1 MSKLLITR
9 IITPQTV
16 EAGGLVNQGITYR
29 RYFPPC
35 SCNKAIVNNGTSVSL
50 NETGIYEVEVEAT
63 FTSAAAGDVTLQL
76 FANGVAIDGA
86 FATETITTADTEVR
100 SVSFS
105 TYVVVDQTRVL
116 GINAITPVTIT
127 LVSTGTTEVDFTR
140 VQVAYKTA
148 I

>member
-9 IITPQTV
+9 NLAPQTV
-16 EAGGLVNQGITYR
+16 LAGGVVNQGTTYR

-35 SCNKAIVNNGTSVSL
+35 SCSKAIVNNGTSVSL
-50 NETGIYEVEVEAT
+50 NATGMYKIVVEAT
-63 FTSAAAGDVTLQL
+63 FTSASAGDVTLQL

-127 LVSTGTTEVDFTR
+127 LVSTGTTVVDFTR

>member
-9 IITPQTV
+9 NLAPQTV
-16 EAGGLVNQGITYR
+16 LAGGVVNQGTTYR

-35 SCNKAIVNNGTSVSL
+35 SCSKAIVNNGTSVSL
-50 NETGIYEVEVEAT
+50 NATGIYEVEVEAT
-63 FTSAAAGDVTLQL
+63 FTSATAGDVTLQL
-76 FANGVAIDGA
+76 FANGEPILGA

-105 TYVVVDQTRVL
+105 TYVVVDQTKVL
-116 GINAITPVTIT
+116 GINAISPIAIT
-127 LVSTGTTEVDFTR
+127 LVSTGTTDVDFTR

>member
-1 MSKLLITR
+1 MSKLLNTR
-9 IITPQTV
+9 NLAPQTV
-16 EAGGLVNQGITYR
+16 LAGGVVNQGTTYR

-35 SCNKAIVNNGTSVSL
+35 SCSKAIVNNGTSVSL
-50 NETGIYEVEVEAT
+50 NATGMYKIVVEAT
-63 FTSAAAGDVTLQL
+63 FTSASAGDVTLQL
-76 FANGVAIDGA
+76 FANGEPIVGA

-116 GINAITPVTIT
+116 GINAISPIAIT
-127 LVSTGTTEVDFTR
+127 LVSTGTTDVDFTR